1 MQFTIRTGELLKGL
15 KWVQGIVE
23 RKSTMPALMNVMIST
38 SGKEVV
44 EVIATDLSISLSGR
58 LQATVVKAGKLV
70 LNAKRVYE
78 AVSQLPE
85 GDTVIEKLEN
95 NWAHIKCGKVQYKLV
110 GVQAEEFPSIPKPTG
125 TKFFKVKVKNLERM
139 IAKTIY
145 AVSTDEV
152 RRNLNGV
159 YMETL
164 EGKKV
169 RMVATDGHRLDMIDS
184 DFGGGD
190 KVDIKGGVIVPRKGF
205 AEFRKL
211 AAEAGEEVE
220 IGFLPNQIVLNTK
233 DVMISTKLIE
243 GKFPDYTQ
251 VVPKENDKVVV
262 AGRAAIMDAL
272 RRISIL
278 SVERSNVVMMKLKKG
293 QVEISSTDPN
303 AGEGSEELEVDY
315 GGPALEVGLNARY
328 ILDALTAMDSESVR
342 LEIGDELSAILVKPE
357 GGEEY
362 TCVVMPVRL

>member
-38 SGKEVV
+38 SGKELV
-44 EVIATDLSISLSGR
+44 EVTATDLSISLSGR
-58 LQATVVKAGKLV
+58 LQATVAKAGKV
-70 LNAKRVYE
+70 VINAKRFYE
-78 AVSQLPE
+78 IVSALPE
-85 GDTVIEKLEN
+85 GDTTIERMEN
-95 NWAHIKCGKVQYKLV
+95 NGALIRCGKITYKLV
-110 GVQAEEFPSIPKPTG
+110 GVQPEEFPTIPKPTG
-125 TKFFKVKVKNLERM
+125 TKFFKVKVKNLEKM

-145 AVSTDEV
+145 AVSSDEV

-159 YMETL
+159 YMETI

-169 RMVATDGHRLDMIDS
+169 RMVATDGHRLAMIDS
-184 DFGGGD
+184 DFGGSD

-205 AEFRKL
+205 GEFRKI
-211 AAEAGEEVE
+211 AAEAGEEVD
-220 IGFLPNQIVLNTK
+220 IGFQTNQIVLNTK
-233 DVMISTKLIE
+233 DVMITTKLIE

-251 VVPKENDKVVV
+251 VLPKENDKVLI
-262 AGRAAIMDAL
+262 ASRAAIMDAL

-293 QVEISSTDPN
+293 VIEISSTDPN
-303 AGEGSEELEVDY
+303 AGEGVEELEVDY
-315 GGPALEVGLNARY
+315 GGPTMDIGLNARY
-328 ILDALTAMDSESVR
+328 ILDALGTMDCESVKI
-342 LEIGDELSAILVKPE
+342 EIGDELSAILLRPAT
-357 GGEEY
+357 GEEY

>member
-1 MQFTIRTGELLKGL
+1 MQFSIRTNELLKGL

-38 SGKEVV
+38 SGKEGV
-44 EVIATDLSISLSGR
+44 EVIATDLSISLTGK
-58 LQATVVKAGKLV
+58 LQAAVGKAGKAV
-70 LNAKRVYE
+70 INAKRVYE
-78 AVSQLPE
+78 VVSQLPE
-85 GDTVIEKLEN
+85 GDTAVEKNDNHSVTL
-95 NWAHIKCGKVQYKLV
+95 KCGKTRFNLV

-125 TKFFKVKVKNLERM
+125 VKMFKVKVKNLERM
-139 IAKTIY
+139 ISRSIY
-145 AVSTDEV
+145 AVSNDEV

-159 YMETL
+159 LVETL

-169 RMVATDGHRLDMIDS
+169 RMVATDGHRLAMIDS

-190 KVDIKGGVIVPRKGF
+190 KLDIKSGVIVPRKGF
-205 AEFRKL
+205 SEFRKI

-220 IGFLPNQIVLNTK
+220 IGFLPNQMILNTK
-233 DVMISTKLIE
+233 DVMIATKLIE

-251 VVPKENDKVVV
+251 VVPKDNDKVVISS
-262 AGRAAIMDAL
+262 RAAFADAL

-293 QVEISSTDPN
+293 LVEISSTDPN
-303 AGEGSEELEVDY
+303 AGEGSEEIEVDY
-315 GGPALEVGLNARY
+315 GGPALEIGLNARY
-328 ILDALTAMDSESVR
+328 ILDALATMDSESVR
-342 LEIGDELSAILVKPE
+342 IEIGDELSAILVRPE